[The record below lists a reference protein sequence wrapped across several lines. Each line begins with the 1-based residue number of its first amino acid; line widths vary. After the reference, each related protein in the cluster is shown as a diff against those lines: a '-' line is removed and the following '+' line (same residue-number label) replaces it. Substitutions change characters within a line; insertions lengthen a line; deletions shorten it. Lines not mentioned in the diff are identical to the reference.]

1 MVLFHADPAS
11 EAWQSYLEYVDEM
24 VVEGLFS
31 YISNSLQLF
40 VDNMESWPNQAPLFE
55 AQLMLSST
63 GLFFVPSLDRDAG
76 DGLYEMIEGL
86 VGDIFKTSVN
96 INRVAAHLSMESYQV
111 LVFYLTNFCIIL
123 KHNFLQHA
131 VVYGS
136 LYKCL
141 EIGFPLASSHKTC
154 LSSVN

>member
-1 MVLFHADPAS
+1 MTICTQKSKLIQLELLSNILQIPQENMVLFHADPAS

-55 AQLMLSST
+55 AQLILSSS
-63 GLFFVPSLDRDAG
+63 GMFFVPSLARDAG

-86 VGDIFKTSVN
+86 IGDIFKTSVN

-111 LVFYLTNFCIIL
+111 HLYNFTNFTL
-123 KHNFLQHA
+123 
-131 VVYGS
+131 
-136 LYKCL
+136 LYVWS
-141 EIGFPLASSHKTC
+141 IDD
-154 LSSVN
+154 N